1 MQITR
6 LPVTIKMPSFQK
18 NVTIQEIVIHKS
30 ASTITPAL
38 CLTFS
43 GTRILHR
50 QLKRIYTDIM
60 FAFMTYNTSYFHY
73 RQIFSPFLKSPTRLP
88 TKSPTLIVGNQLSI
102 RR

>member
-50 QLKRIYTDIM
+50 QLKRIYTDII

>member
-30 ASTITPAL
+30 ANTITPAL
-38 CLTFS
+38 PTFS

-50 QLKRIYTDIM
+50 QLELIYTDM
-60 FAFMTYNTSYFHY
+60 NLAFIPYNTCYFHY
-73 RQIFSPFLKSPTRLP
+73 RQIISPFLKSPTRLP
-88 TKSPTLIVGNQLSI
+88 TKSPTFIVGNQLPI
-102 RR
+102 KR

>member
-30 ASTITPAL
+30 SSTIIPTL

-43 GTRILHR
+43 GTRIFTPTIRANLHR
-50 QLKRIYTDIM
+50 HEPCL
-60 FAFMTYNTSYFHY
+60 HV
-73 RQIFSPFLKSPTRLP
+73 L
-88 TKSPTLIVGNQLSI
+88 
-102 RR
+102 